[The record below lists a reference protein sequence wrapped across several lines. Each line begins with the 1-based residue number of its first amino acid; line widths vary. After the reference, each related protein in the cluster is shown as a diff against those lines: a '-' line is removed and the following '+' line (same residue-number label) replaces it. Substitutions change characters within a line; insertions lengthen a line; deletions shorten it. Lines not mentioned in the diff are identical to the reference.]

1 MKILLKQRILIVL
14 CAFALIGLFIT
25 LSGTWFLPEK
35 EYSLQGQVVDLIPER
50 RKVIIAHDDIPGYMQ
65 AMTMSFVVKEGE
77 KYEELRP
84 GDEIAATLI
93 VQKNRSWLQNIQIV
107 RKAVN

>member
-1 MKILLKQRILIVL
+1 
-14 CAFALIGLFIT
+14 
-25 LSGTWFLPEK
+25 LPEK